1 MPFLIL
7 LAHLLDQRENA
18 FSNVRLFRPCRF
30 DGFFYTTLSSY
41 PPTLKEDIAN
51 DQNKCIC
58 PLHLSSWMVIIDIGD
73 VFIFRE
79 QRVVISSQE
88 ERKTIIT
95 LLKGID
101 VINAPKPLL
110 HSILFFNTFSLRQKV
125 LLFCS
130 LFIENWL

>member
-1 MPFLIL
+1 MLD
-7 LAHLLDQRENA
+7 HLLDQRENA
-18 FSNVRLFRPCRF
+18 FSTVRLFRPCRF

-79 QRVVISSQE
+79 QRVVISIVSRGKKNNNYIAERNRCHKRTKTLAPFNFVFQYIQSQTE
-88 ERKTIIT
+88 SFI
-95 LLKGID
+95 
-101 VINAPKPLL
+101 
-110 HSILFFNTFSLRQKV
+110 V
-125 LLFCS
+125 LLIIHRK
-130 LFIENWL
+130 LIINDT